1 MSSRWKIAPKLIAD
15 SGKNLLESVR
25 STSTRR
31 SSDGGT
37 NAGIKNRD
45 INERKITNRFFCN
58 IMIAAL
64 HLKEVIRLE
73 DLLQY
78 WCQELQV
85 QFVDRIVVHTV
96 QNFCVIA
103 LLVDSA

>member
-1 MSSRWKIAPKLIAD
+1 
-15 SGKNLLESVR
+15 
-25 STSTRR
+25 
-31 SSDGGT
+31 
-37 NAGIKNRD
+37 
-45 INERKITNRFFCN
+45 
-58 IMIAAL
+58 MIAAL